1 MQNESRY
8 VENTLPSFERKYDSC
23 RAILLLMALFTVANA
38 VLAMLE
44 VNRYLLFGPAL
55 PYYLLLCGLIWGN
68 RYSDAFYT
76 DADGNK
82 FSFDIAEAD
91 GLYIAGVA
99 VTAAFAIIF
108 LILWI
113 LSKKRTVPMI
123 VAASLYGADMIFLAV
138 WSYYVFDFSVSL
150 RYVALHG
157 VVLAALIVGSVLGFK
172 MRKLKKTAEQIIEC
186 ADAESNVE

>member
-1 MQNESRY
+1 MKNQNSHI
-8 VENTLPSFERKYDSC
+8 ENTLPSYERKYRNC
-23 RAILLLMALFTVANA
+23 RALLLLLALFTVANA

-76 DADGNK
+76 DAEGNK

-91 GLYIAGVA
+91 GLFIAGLA

-113 LSKKRTVPMI
+113 LSKNRIVPMI
-123 VAASLYGADMIFLAV
+123 VAASLYGADMIFLCV
-138 WSYYVFDFSVSL
+138 WSYFVFDFSISL
-150 RYVALHG
+150 RYAVLHG
-157 VVLAALIVGSVLGFK
+157 AVLAALIVGCVLGFK
-172 MRKLKKTAEQIIEC
+172 MRRRQKEPSRQQNILIL
-186 ADAESNVE
+186 